1 MTIFLIVLGVVL
13 IIAGLAG
20 TIHPAIPGL
29 PMMFAGT
36 ISLAYAH
43 DFHYVGTI
51 TIVIAAVIMVIGM
64 AMDFVAGLLGA
75 KMTGASKKALWGA
88 FIGGL
93 LGMFWIP
100 IGIIFG
106 PLVGAAIGE
115 YIEVKDSYKA
125 GKVGVG
131 TFVGFIVGTVAKIG
145 CALVMM
151 LLVVFAYIF

>member
-1 MTIFLIVLGVVL
+1 MTIFLIILGILL

-36 ISLAYAH
+36 VSLAYAH
-43 DFHYVGTI
+43 DFQYISGWTLG
-51 TIVIAAVIMVIGM
+51 IAAVIMVIGM

-88 FIGGL
+88 FIGGV
-93 LGMFWIP
+93 LGIFWMP
-100 IGIIFG
+100 FGVIFG

-145 CALVMM
+145 CALVMI
-151 LLVVFAYIF
+151 LLVALAYIF